1 MTKFFCKSI
10 LFKKSFD
17 KKKVVLKEIVSNTF
31 LVHKREKFARVFLSI
46 GLHSIYV
53 LEKSRSDD

>member
-1 MTKFFCKSI
+1 MTNFFVKVFYS
-10 LFKKSFD
+10 
-17 KKKVVLKEIVSNTF
+17 KKVLIKKEIVSKTF
-31 LVHKREKFARVFLSI
+31 FVHKREKFARVFLSI